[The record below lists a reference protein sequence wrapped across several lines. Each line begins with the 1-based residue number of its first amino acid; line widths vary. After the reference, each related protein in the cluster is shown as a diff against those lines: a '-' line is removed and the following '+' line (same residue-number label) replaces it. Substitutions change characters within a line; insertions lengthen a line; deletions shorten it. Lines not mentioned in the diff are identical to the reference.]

1 MSADSQLLRIVDDGD
16 VLEARFAVDT
26 IIDEACIREIGEEL
40 QAAVRGRDEPRCL
53 VNFSGVQH
61 LSSAALGML
70 IDLNSTVQE
79 RSGRLALAEIDGTI
93 AEVFKITKLDRV
105 FAIHDTAPEARAELR

>member
-1 MSADSQLLRIVDDGD
+1 MSASSSTRIRHVSDSQLLRIVDDGD

-40 QAAVRGRDEPRCL
+40 QAAVRGRDRARCL

-61 LSSAALGML
+61 LLLGGVGDAHRSQQHRAGTQWSSGP
-70 IDLNSTVQE
+70 
-79 RSGRLALAEIDGTI
+79 RLAAE
-93 AEVFKITKLDRV
+93 EDRSRV
-105 FAIHDTAPEARAELR
+105 RDS